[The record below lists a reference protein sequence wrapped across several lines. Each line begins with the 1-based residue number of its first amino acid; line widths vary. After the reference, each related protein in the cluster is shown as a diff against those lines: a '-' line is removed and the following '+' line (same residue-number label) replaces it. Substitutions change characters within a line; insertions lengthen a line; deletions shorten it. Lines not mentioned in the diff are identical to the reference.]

1 MNSLKRATRQMLRPR
16 GWELRQFDPD
26 LSLDT
31 YLWMLF
37 EKMSIN
43 CVFDVG
49 GRFGDYGVL
58 LRNNNYRG
66 YIFSFEPVESNFH
79 RLQAACAN
87 DPKWHAYHYA
97 LGSESGTAEINVSR
111 GTNYSSFLSPSDYGV
126 ETSEDIKIER
136 TEVVQV
142 KRLDEVFAEV
152 MSGIDQP
159 QVYLKM
165 DTQGFDLEVLRGA
178 SECLTQ
184 ILALQSELSLQ
195 PLYDGMTSWT
205 AALTEFTDA
214 GYAISALFAGYRDE
228 GLRLSEMDCVMV
240 RNPVRPEQGNAPRV
254 DVGRKGR

>member
-1 MNSLKRATRQMLRPR
+1 MNSLKRVTRQMLRPR
-16 GWELRQFDPD
+16 GWEFRQFDPD

-37 EKMSIN
+37 EKLGIN

-58 LRNNNYRG
+58 LRNNNYWG
-66 YIFSFEPVESNFH
+66 HIFSFEPVEANFN
-79 RLQAACAN
+79 RLQAACTD
-87 DPKWHAYHYA
+87 DPKWHAYQYA

-111 GTNYSSFLSPSDYGV
+111 GTNYSSFLSPSEYGF
-126 ETSEDIKIER
+126 ENSEDIKVER

-152 MSGIDQP
+152 TSGITQP

-178 SECLTQ
+178 SGCLPQ

-195 PLYDGMTSWT
+195 PLYEGMTGWT
-205 AALTEFTDA
+205 VALTEFTDA

-228 GLRLSEMDCVMV
+228 GLRLNEMDCVMV
-240 RNPVRPEQGNAPRV
+240 QNHVRPEQV
-254 DVGRKGR
+254 DAVRKDW